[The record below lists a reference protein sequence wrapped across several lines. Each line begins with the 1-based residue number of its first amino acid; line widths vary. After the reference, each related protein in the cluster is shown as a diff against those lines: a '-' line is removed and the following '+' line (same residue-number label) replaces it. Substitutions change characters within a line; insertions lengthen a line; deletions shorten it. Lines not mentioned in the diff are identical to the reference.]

1 MITMQEYAIAIFAT
15 TMAVALITIVIVA
28 VIVVGAIATL
38 IFLRGRTKKLQTRFG
53 PEYDRAIEETGNRY
67 KAEAKLHRLEKR
79 VERYPIRSLS
89 PAERDRFQQSWR
101 ALQVEFVDDPSRALA
116 EADQILAEAMSAC
129 GYPMSDF
136 EQRAQEISVDHAIV
150 VEHYRAG
157 HDIAVRQSQGTAT
170 TEELRQAMIHYRV
183 LFDELM
189 REPERLRTRSAGAS

>member
-15 TMAVALITIVIVA
+15 TMAVALITIVVVA

-53 PEYDRAIEETGNRY
+53 PEYDRAMEETGNRY

-157 HDIAVRQSQGTAT
+157 HDIAVRQSQGAAT
-170 TEELRQAMIHYRV
+170 TEELRQAMIHYRA

>member
-15 TMAVALITIVIVA
+15 TMPVALITIVIVA
-28 VIVVGAIATL
+28 VIVVAAIATL
-38 IFLRGRTKKLQTRFG
+38 IFLRSRTKKLQSRFG

-79 VERYPIRSLS
+79 VERYPIRPLS

-101 ALQVEFVDDPSRALA
+101 AVQVEFVDDPIRALA
-116 EADQILAEAMSAC
+116 EADQILGQAMSAC

-157 HDIAVRQSQGTAT
+157 HDIAVRQSHGKAT
-170 TEELRQAMIHYRV
+170 TEELRQAMIHYRA

-189 REPERLRTRSAGAS
+189 REPERLRTRTAGAS